1 MKIAVMSSSPNLKGT
16 VPECFE
22 SSPAMLIIETDDGS
36 ICEILESKEPMDY
49 VDKIMETWC
58 EAVVCG
64 VHISQRCFEPIAD
77 ESITRY
83 DGAGENV
90 LVAAKKADRG
100 LLPIIPEYEGGPGCS
115 GGGGSCDEAHCHEH

>member
-1 MKIAVMSSSPNLKGT
+1 MKIAVMSGAPNLKGT

-49 VDKIMETWC
+49 VDKIIETWC

-64 VHISQRCFEPIAD
+64 VHISQRCFDPIAD

-100 LLPIIPEYEGGPGCS
+100 LLPIIPEYEGGPGCG
-115 GGGGSCDEAHCHEH
+115 GGGGSCDESNCHEH